1 MSASF
6 AVPQPATSTTTLQ
19 FPEWQ
24 REYQEALF
32 ETNPARLPQR
42 VMIAEFV
49 LLKRLRAIAY
59 NQAADRERQKIE
71 DALSKLRLLKNLSCK
86 QEAA

>member
-1 MSASF
+1 M
-6 AVPQPATSTTTLQ
+6 Q

-24 REYQEALF
+24 REYQQALF

-59 NQAADRERQKIE
+59 NQAANRERQKIE
-71 DALSKLRLLKNLSCK
+71 DALSKLRLLKDLSCK
-86 QEAA
+86 EDAA

>member
-1 MSASF
+1 MSANF
-6 AVPQPATSTTTLQ
+6 AVPPAATAAPLQ

-32 ETNPARLPQR
+32 ETDPARLPQR

-59 NQAADRERQKIE
+59 NQDTIRERQKVE
-71 DALSKLRLLKNLSCK
+71 DALSMLRLLKNLSGK

>member
-1 MSASF
+1 MSATS
-6 AVPQPATSTTTLQ
+6 AVPQPATTAWQ

-32 ETNPARLPQR
+32 ETNPERLPQR
-42 VMIAEFV
+42 VMIVEFV
-49 LLKRLRAIAY
+49 LLKRLRIIAQ
-59 NQAADRERQKIE
+59 NQAAIREWQKIE

-86 QEAA
+86 EEAA

>member
-1 MSASF
+1 MSASI
-6 AVPQPATSTTTLQ
+6 AVPPVATTAPLQ

-59 NQAADRERQKIE
+59 NQDAIRERQKVE

>member
-6 AVPQPATSTTTLQ
+6 AVPQPATTAVLQ

-59 NQAADRERQKIE
+59 NQAANRERQKIE

-86 QEAA
+86 EDAA

>member
-6 AVPQPATSTTTLQ
+6 AVPQPATTAALQ

-32 ETNPARLPQR
+32 ETNSARLPQR

-49 LLKRLRAIAY
+49 LLKRLRTIAY
-59 NQAADRERQKIE
+59 NQGANRERQKIE
-71 DALSKLRLLKNLSCK
+71 DALSKLSLLKNLSCK
-86 QEAA
+86 EEAA

>member
-1 MSASF
+1 
-6 AVPQPATSTTTLQ
+6 
-19 FPEWQ
+19 
-24 REYQEALF
+24 
-32 ETNPARLPQR
+32 

-49 LLKRLRAIAY
+49 LLKRLGAFAY
-59 NQAADRERQKIE
+59 NQAANRERQKIE

>member
-1 MSASF
+1 MSANF
-6 AVPQPATSTTTLQ
+6 AVPPATTTTPLQ

-24 REYQEALF
+24 REYQEAPF

-42 VMIAEFV
+42 VMIAEVV

-59 NQAADRERQKIE
+59 NQAANRERQKIE
-71 DALSKLRLLKNLSCK
+71 DALSKLCLLKNLSCK
-86 QEAA
+86 EEAA

>member
-1 MSASF
+1 MSATS
-6 AVPQPATSTTTLQ
+6 AVPQPATTAWQ

-32 ETNPARLPQR
+32 ETNPERLPQR

-49 LLKRLRAIAY
+49 LLKRLRIIAQ
-59 NQAADRERQKIE
+59 NQAAIREWQKIE
-71 DALSKLRLLKNLSCK
+71 DALSKLRLLS
-86 QEAA
+86 

>member
-1 MSASF
+1 MCASF
-6 AVPQPATSTTTLQ
+6 VPSNLQ

-42 VMIAEFV
+42 LIIAEFV
-49 LLKRLRAIAY
+49 LLKRLRAIAF
-59 NQAADRERQKIE
+59 NQTASREREKIE
-71 DALSKLRLLKNLSCK
+71 DALSKLRLLKNLSCNALHE
-86 QEAA
+86 EAA

>member
-1 MSASF
+1 MSANF
-6 AVPQPATSTTTLQ
+6 AVSPTTTTTPLQ

-49 LLKRLRAIAY
+49 LLKRLRAIGPTTRTRSE
-59 NQAADRERQKIE
+59 NDR
-71 DALSKLRLLKNLSCK
+71 KLKTRYPSCV
-86 QEAA
+86 

>member
-6 AVPQPATSTTTLQ
+6 AVPQHATTAALQ

-24 REYQEALF
+24 REYQQALF

-59 NQAADRERQKIE
+59 NQAANRERQKIE
-71 DALSKLRLLKNLSCK
+71 DALSKLRLLKDLSCK
-86 QEAA
+86 EDAA

>member
-1 MSASF
+1 MPASL
-6 AVPQPATSTTTLQ
+6 AVPQPATTALQ

-32 ETNPARLPQR
+32 ETNPERLPQR

-49 LLKRLRAIAY
+49 LLKRLRAIAH
-59 NQAADRERQKIE
+59 NQAANRERQKIE
-71 DALSKLRLLKNLSCK
+71 DALSKLKNLSCK
-86 QEAA
+86 EDAA

>member
-1 MSASF
+1 MSATS
-6 AVPQPATSTTTLQ
+6 AVPQPATTAALQ

-32 ETNPARLPQR
+32 ETNPERLPQR

-59 NQAADRERQKIE
+59 NQAANRERQKIE
-71 DALSKLRLLKNLSCK
+71 DALSKLRLLKDLSCK
-86 QEAA
+86 EDAA